1 MNFDVLSRT
10 ILRVRHGS
18 HAYGT
23 NIATSDL
30 DVKGVCIEPM
40 THQLGFLHTFEQ
52 YERAASKGHETD
64 EVIYSLKKF
73 AKLAADCNPNI
84 IEVLHVDDSDILQ
97 IDDFGAELRE
107 HRNEFLSKKAKFTFS
122 GYAHAQLKRI
132 KTHRAWLLNPP
143 QALPTRKSFGLS
155 ETSKISSSELG
166 AFEASVQQGMD
177 IEMPKDVL
185 TLFVLEKRYQA
196 AKTQF
201 EQYENWKKTRNAARS
216 DLEAKYGYDTKHG
229 MHLLRLMRMCVEILE
244 TGKVNVRRPDAAELL
259 QVRAGEWSYDRLIE
273 EAESLERKCDDLYL
287 TTDVLPKEP
296 DRKFLDELVVD
307 MSLRYHAKHGG

>member
-23 NIATSDL
+23 NIETSDL

-84 IEVLHVDDSDILQ
+84 IEVLHVDESDVLA
-97 IDDFGAELRE
+97 IDEFGEELRS
-107 HRNEFLSKKAKFTFS
+107 HKDAFLSKKAKFTFS

-143 QALPTRKSFGLS
+143 AALPSRKEFGLS
-155 ETSKISSSELG
+155 DTSKISTSELG

-185 TLFVLEKRYQA
+185 TLFVLEKRYHA
-196 AKTQF
+196 AKVQF
-201 EQYENWKKTRNAARS
+201 EQYENWKKTRNAARA

-244 TGKVNVRRPDAAELL
+244 TGKVQVKRPDREELL
-259 QVRAGEWSYDRLIE
+259 QVRAGLWPYDRLIE
-273 EAESLERKCDDLYL
+273 EAEALEQKCDKLYL
-287 TTDVLPKEP
+287 TTEALPKEP
-296 DRKFLDELVVD
+296 DRNFLDELVVD
-307 MSLRYHAKHGG
+307 MSLRYHAKHAA

>member
-84 IEVLHVDDSDILQ
+84 IEVLHVDESDVLHM
-97 IDDFGAELRE
+97 DEFGEELRS
-107 HRNEFLSKKAKFTFS
+107 HKDDFLSKKAKFTFS

-143 QALPTRKSFGLS
+143 AALPSRKEFGLS
-155 ETSKISSSELG
+155 ESSKISASELG
-166 AFEASVQQGMD
+166 AFEASIQQGIE

-185 TLFVLEKRYQA
+185 TLFVLEKRYHS
-196 AKTQF
+196 AKVQF
-201 EQYENWKKTRNAARS
+201 EQYENWKKTRNAARA

-244 TGKVNVRRPDAAELL
+244 TGKVLVKRPDREELL
-259 QVRAGEWSYDRLIE
+259 QVRAGAWEYDRLIE
-273 EAESLERKCDDLYL
+273 EAEALEQKCDKLYL
-287 TTDVLPKEP
+287 TSEALQKEP
-296 DRKFLDELVVD
+296 DRNFLDELVVD
-307 MSLRYHAKHGG
+307 MSLRYHAKHAG

>member
-10 ILRVRHGS
+10 ILRVKHGS

-84 IEVLHVDDSDILQ
+84 IEVLHVDGSDILQ
-97 IDDFGAELRE
+97 IDEFGEELRE
-107 HRNEFLSKKAKFTFS
+107 HRHQFLSKKAKFTFS

-143 QALPTRKSFGLS
+143 QALPSRKAFGLS
-155 ETSKISSSELG
+155 ETSKISPSELG

-196 AKTQF
+196 AKLQF

-229 MHLLRLMRMCVEILE
+229 MHLLRLMRMCVEILQ
-244 TGKVNVRRPDAAELL
+244 TGKVQVKRPDFEELL
-259 QVRAGEWSYDRLIE
+259 QVRSGGWSYDRLIK
-273 EAESLERKCDDLYL
+273 EAERLERLSEDLYL
-287 TTDVLPKEP
+287 TSELLPKEP

-307 MSLRYHAKHGG
+307 MSLRYHAKHAA